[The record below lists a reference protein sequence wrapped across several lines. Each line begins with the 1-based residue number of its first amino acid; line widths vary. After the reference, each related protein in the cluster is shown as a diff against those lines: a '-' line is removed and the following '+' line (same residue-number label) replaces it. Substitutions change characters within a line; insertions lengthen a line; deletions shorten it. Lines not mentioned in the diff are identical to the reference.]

1 MRGKPE
7 AERTK
12 GIITELA
19 EVETFP
25 ELMAI
30 WRFGQRERNEYA
42 APQFCPH
49 FQNAAERLTRQ
60 SSLGPECPGAAE
72 SVSVA

>member
-30 WRFGQRERNEYA
+30 WHFGQLEQNEYA
-42 APQFCPH
+42 SMEFRPL
-49 FQNAAERLTRQ
+49 FQQAAERLTRQ
-60 SSLGPECPGAAE
+60 SSHELNEQSACAE
-72 SVSVA
+72 A